1 MSIFVKIKLIN
12 MKFGVVVFP
21 GSNCDEDMVYV
32 LKNIL
37 KQETVKLWHKQTS
50 LEGCTHI
57 ILPGGFSYGDY
68 LRSGA
73 IARFSPI
80 MTEVIKHA
88 EAGGFVFG
96 VCNGF
101 QILCE
106 SGLLPGA
113 LLHNNTRK
121 FICKNVFIKAEN
133 NNTTLTNSVGSKA
146 LKIPIAHGEGK
157 YFADT
162 ETLASLNKNGQII
175 FRYCNE
181 AGEITSDSNPNGA
194 TENIAGIC
202 NAGKNVFGMMPH
214 PERAADEL
222 LSNTDGKAIFE
233 SILKSALQT
242 A

>member
-1 MSIFVKIKLIN
+1 

-37 KQETVKLWHKQTS
+37 KQETVKLWHKNTD

-80 MTEVIKHA
+80 MTSVIKHA
-88 EAGGFVFG
+88 EKGGFVFG

-106 SGLLPGA
+106 AGLLPGA
-113 LLHNNTRK
+113 LLHNDSRK
-121 FICKNVFIKAEN
+121 FICKNVHIKAEVSS
-133 NNTTLTNSVGSKA
+133 TVSSA
-146 LKIPIAHGEGK
+146 IPA
-157 YFADT
+157 
-162 ETLASLNKNGQII
+162 
-175 FRYCNE
+175 
-181 AGEITSDSNPNGA
+181 
-194 TENIAGIC
+194 
-202 NAGKNVFGMMPH
+202 
-214 PERAADEL
+214 
-222 LSNTDGKAIFE
+222 GKAI
-233 SILKSALQT
+233 K
-242 A
+242 